1 MTVNLGNGYIYGSAY
16 FGSKSFKINI
26 QEALENKL
34 ILPEELQIEPSRGY
48 VLFGTEKKKEVRV
61 QCKIIDEATDM
72 ILLYTDIQT
81 LMNLTKDLPTTMRV
95 GDDESASDIKT

>member
-48 VLFGTEKKKEVRV
+48 VLFGTEKKKKSEYNAR
-61 QCKIIDEATDM
+61 
-72 ILLYTDIQT
+72 L
-81 LMNLTKDLPTTMRV
+81 
-95 GDDESASDIKT
+95 